1 MTPREKGKL
10 RRRRPAAVALPSK
23 HLGLFRY
30 PANASVKTFLFNFT
44 FFVSLNVNFQNFI
57 KKKTYAKLAA
67 VAHASPQEAEAGG
80 LPGVP
85 GQTELR
91 SESVSQKTRPLK

>member
-57 KKKTYAKLAA
+57 
-67 VAHASPQEAEAGG
+67 
-80 LPGVP
+80 
-85 GQTELR
+85 
-91 SESVSQKTRPLK
+91 

>member
-1 MTPREKGKL
+1 MTPSEKGKL
-10 RRRRPAAVALPSK
+10 RRASAVVTLPSK
-23 HLGLFRY
+23 QLGLFRF

-57 KKKTYAKLAA
+57 KQNKPYTKVAA
-67 VAHASPQEAEAGG
+67 VAHNSPQEAEAGG

-91 SESVSQKTRPLK
+91 SEIVSQKQDP